1 MVNHFSSFL
10 WKELSGIHWGILPVF
25 LSLPVL
31 IYFPRNGSIA
41 IQGLL
46 LVFALLMASYD
57 VVCRRIPN
65 QLTAITAIFGLSW
78 AFANGG
84 LSGLGTAFAGGL
96 TGFGLMAIFY
106 FIGAVGGGDVKAIA
120 ALSVFLG
127 ALGALYLFVFTTLV
141 GGLMAIIKLILDRK
155 VLLMMGGLGNLRI
168 AGPSGNLPYGL
179 AIAGGVV
186 CSIIFGL

>member
-1 MVNHFSSFL
+1 MENNYSSFF
-10 WKELSGIHWGILPVF
+10 WKELSGVHWGILPVF
-25 LSLPVL
+25 LSLPL
-31 IYFPRNGSIA
+31 LTYSPHDGSIA
-41 IQGLL
+41 IHGLL

-57 VVCRRIPN
+57 VACQRIPN

-78 AFANGG
+78 AFSNGG

-96 TGFGLMAIFY
+96 VGFGLMAVFY
-106 FIGAVGGGDVKAIA
+106 FLGAVGGGDVKAIA
-120 ALSVFLG
+120 ALSTFLG

-141 GGLMAIIKLILDRK
+141 GGLMAVIKLILDRK
-155 VLLMMGGLGNLRI
+155 VLWMVGGLANLRI

-186 CSIIFGL
+186 CIIILGV